1 MHTPDA
7 ARTNQAFSNTAPS
20 GSDLDWLAQRHLLGE
35 LDEAEMAAFAERLGA
50 DDEAVA
56 ALERASQ
63 LLVAIEATS
72 PSEVVAGRVV
82 RRDQSAA
89 GAGRTRAAWLGIG
102 AAGIA
107 AAVAVA
113 VLLSGLAGPAML
125 SGPAGPAGGR
135 PAELLALWQSNA
147 EGGRDDRDEA
157 VWRADAVWDDGEPV
171 EEVADAPPAWLL
183 AAVTLEAGP
192 SGRPDAAAADV
203 IERN

>member
-7 ARTNQAFSNTAPS
+7 ARTNPAPS
-20 GSDLDWLAQRHLLGE
+20 GSDLDWLACRHLLGE

-72 PSEVVAGRVV
+72 PSEMVAGRVV
-82 RRDQSAA
+82 RRDHSAA

-113 VLLSGLAGPAML
+113 VLLSGPSAKPR
-125 SGPAGPAGGR
+125 GR
-135 PAELLALWQSNA
+135 TAELLALWQINA
-147 EGGRDDRDEA
+147 DGVRDDA
-157 VWRADAVWDDGEPV
+157 FWRADAVWDDGEPV